1 MVSIVESLPNSEP
14 GPDLPLGLP
23 REVADALRLLE
34 QEALPA
40 LSLAR
45 LATRMGRGSD
55 PAQAGL
61 PWPDERALRTDLA
74 ALGFHRLD
82 TAMREAREHGRRAGH
97 DALGL
102 LMLCGRTYIRT
113 AVRSPALFALMRE
126 TGASDFAEPR
136 LQGASSAAFHSLL
149 DLVVELQ
156 ASGFEPDRGTEEL
169 SHVIWDSVH
178 RLTMRWADAALDGP
192 VDVATV
198 DEAISLELTLLLL
211 DGRGRPRIER
221 TS

>member
-1 MVSIVESLPNSEP
+1 MVRIDESLSSSEP

-34 QEALPA
+34 QEGLSA

-55 PAQAGL
+55 PARAGL
-61 PWPDERALRTDLA
+61 PWSDERAMRTDLA

-82 TAMREAREHGRRAGH
+82 MALREAREHGRRAGH

-102 LMLCGRTYIRT
+102 LMLCGRTYLRT

-126 TGASDFAEPR
+126 TGAIDFAEPR
-136 LQGASSAAFHSLL
+136 LQGASSAALHSLR
-149 DLVVELQ
+149 DLVVELR

-169 SHVIWDSVH
+169 SNVIWDSVH

-198 DEAISLELTLLLL
+198 DEAMSLELTLLLL
-211 DGRGRPRIER
+211 DGRGRERIER